1 MPYPSTPTPSRR
13 PLAVA
18 ATVSALGLCLA
29 GLATP
34 SADAAPGADGELHSY
49 VVNTR
54 PSAVQTERAE
64 QAIEATGA
72 TVVQSWPQIG
82 VVVAHSDSATFREDV
97 MSGRGRSAIVSVG
110 ATRTAAVEVPESEA
124 GPQLRRM
131 QARSTFEERQ
141 GVSATEVVE
150 ADPRESEQ
158 WDMVQIGAD
167 RAGDGSSDV
176 VVGVLDSGIDDTHPD
191 LAPNL
196 DAAGSVGCT
205 NAGVPDT
212 SREAWI
218 PTTSDH
224 GTHVAGTIAAARNG
238 IGIVGVAPESR
249 LTSIKVV
256 NDDGFI
262 YPEYAICG
270 FVWAAEHEVDVTN
283 NSYYIDPWQFW
294 CGTDPDQAAVKEAV
308 TRAVQYSEKKGVV
321 SAAAAGNSN
330 YDLANKTTDS
340 TSPNDTTPVT
350 RQIDNGCLDLPA
362 EVDGVVTVAS
372 NDINVLKSGFSNYGE
387 GVIDVTAPGSRILST
402 TFNGGYG
409 LKSGTSMASPHAAG
423 VLALL
428 KAEHPKAKPA
438 QLVRMLT
445 RQADDVACPADDRCT
460 GTTADNAFYGDG
472 LVDAL
477 EATGAGSNR

>member
-1 MPYPSTPTPSRR
+1 MPLHDPTPRR
-13 PLAVA
+13 HRPVAVLA
-18 ATVSALGLCLA
+18 ALGLGLA
-29 GLATP
+29 GLAAP
-34 SADAAPGADGELHSY
+34 AAAAPGADGELMSY

-54 PSAVQTERAE
+54 PSAAQTERAE
-64 QAIEATGA
+64 QAVEAAGG

-82 VVVAHSDSATFREDV
+82 VVVAHSDSDSFSADV
-97 MSGRGRSAIVSVG
+97 RTGRLGRSVVSVG
-110 ATRTAAVEVPESEA
+110 ATRTAAVEVPEA
-124 GPQLRRM
+124 GPQLRV
-131 QARSTFEERQ
+131 ARTGDTFAERQ
-141 GVSATEVVE
+141 GVSATEVV
-150 ADPRESEQ
+150 ATDPREAEQ
-158 WDMVQIGAD
+158 WDMAQIGAD
-167 RAGDGSSDV
+167 VADDGSSDV

-196 DAAGSVGCT
+196 DASRSVGCT
-205 NAGVPDT
+205 DAGVPDT
-212 SREAWI
+212 DRSAWI

-238 IGIVGVAPESR
+238 IGIVGVAPEST

-270 FVWAAEHEVDVTN
+270 FVWAAEHDVDVTN

-294 CGTDPDQAAVKEAV
+294 CGSDPDQAAVKEAV
-308 TRAVQYSEKKGVV
+308 TRAVEYSEKRGVV

-330 YDLANKTTDS
+330 YDLAHKTTDS
-340 TSPNDTTPVT
+340 SSPNDTTPVT
-350 RQIDNGCLDLPA
+350 RDLDAGCLDLPA
-362 EVDGVVTVAS
+362 EIDGVVTVAS
-372 NDINVLKSGFSNYGE
+372 NDVDVLKSSFSNYGE

-402 TFNGGYG
+402 TLNGGYG

-428 KAEHPKAKPA
+428 KAEHPGAKPA

-445 RQADDVACPADDRCT
+445 RQADDVACPDDDRCT
-460 GTTADNAFYGDG
+460 GTTDDNAFYGEG
-472 LVDAL
+472 LVDAA
-477 EATGAGSNR
+477 EATGDARP